1 MYRLCI
7 LQMNDAPDEFAQQKK
22 RKTEAALHLSIEV
35 VRIT

>member
-22 RKTEAALHLSIEV
+22 RKTEAALHLFLEALV
-35 VRIT
+35 NP